1 MLDQELG
8 TCRSVTFAA
17 SYVTALSQR
26 AISSKTYLEEIQMV
40 DETKG
45 SLSGLSEDEAME
57 FHGVFMTSMMG
68 FLAVAAVAHVLAWMW
83 RPWGVAW

>member
-1 MLDQELG
+1 
-8 TCRSVTFAA
+8 
-17 SYVTALSQR
+17 
-26 AISSKTYLEEIQMV
+26 MV